1 LVHGRKSPT
10 LETAGR
16 LLKEAGFELDIRP
29 LVTFTEQLTP
39 RGRTVTVPNMLPRL
53 TVQQALATVVLPL
66 HLNWS
71 DPGRRFDL
79 ADRLQRARMYEIVL
93 REGGPEDILAYVDGA
108 LLVDLWDELVL
119 PSGLPSSR
127 PRQRRHSVR
136 PPPRTTRA
144 TPFQVRLAR
153 LFFSLPDSAGFLLAG
168 GAALAAQFLTTRP
181 TQDLDF
187 FTGPDL
193 GNIPKASAAFET
205 AVRANG
211 WSIRRVRDS
220 PTFHRMVI
228 SGPQDVLVDLAL
240 DAPPAHA
247 AVPSVAGPTFA
258 LEELAGRKVV
268 ALFDPNGSPTP
279 A

>member
-1 LVHGRKSPT
+1 VSDLRHVPPGLHRSRFGWRGCSSASS
-10 LETAGR
+10 TA
-16 LLKEAGFELDIRP
+16 
-29 LVTFTEQLTP
+29 
-39 RGRTVTVPNMLPRL
+39 
-53 TVQQALATVVLPL
+53 
-66 HLNWS
+66 
-71 DPGRRFDL
+71 PGSCWR
-79 ADRLQRARMYEIVL
+79 
-93 REGGPEDILAYVDGA
+93 
-108 LLVDLWDELVL
+108 
-119 PSGLPSSR
+119 
-127 PRQRRHSVR
+127 
-136 PPPRTTRA
+136 
-144 TPFQVRLAR
+144 
-153 LFFSLPDSAGFLLAG
+153 